1 MVLLF
6 VDLEPSGRRGGD
18 GHGRGDDGQTKPYLK
33 YLEHLEH
40 VEYLEYLEPVIL
52 GMTGIPG
59 PRALSQFLR

>member
-1 MVLLF
+1 MEKGTYPNLLM
-6 VDLEPSGRRGGD
+6 LLAICLQSLPG
-18 GHGRGDDGQTKPYLK
+18 